1 MTEVANPAVQTM
13 LEQQQK
19 IVEAVEKL
27 GLKTVFVIT
36 LRGDETIVQ
45 ADYNEIAK
53 LKGAYLEETATG
65 VHAGVTYERIRFG
78 AYKDKGDL

>member
-53 LKGAYLEETATG
+53 LEGAELRESSTHLFAELKYKGIEI
-65 VHAGVTYERIRFG
+65 AGCER
-78 AYKDKGDL
+78 KGD